1 MVEDELVV
9 RVFDLDARTVSAPMS
24 LREATR
30 PSVLAEMLGVEGGSL
45 GRDRDRA
52 WYERWYVWVGVAAV
66 AGGGYA
72 TWDLTH
78 REPTSIRGF

>member
-1 MVEDELVV
+1 
-9 RVFDLDARTVSAPMS
+9 VFDLDARTVSTPMS
-24 LREATR
+24 LRDASRTA
-30 PSVLAEMLGVEGGSL
+30 VLAEMLGIDAGYA
-45 GRDRDRA
+45 RPRDRA

-72 TWDLTH
+72 GWEMTH